1 MRITM
6 KKPFRPV
13 PIWRS
18 IALALS
24 FVLCACGGLP
34 LEDLKTSEFRVVRV
48 AQKPLWTYSQC
59 LAERLTSLRGG
70 SVVSH
75 KLTLT
80 VNITKTGIELMSR
93 DPKPD
98 SDALNYWYFVDVR
111 PIDEGVRTS
120 AWVCGC
126 FNRPSPREMLA
137 WIDDAIQICGSV
149 SV

>member
-1 MRITM
+1 M
-6 KKPFRPV
+6 KKPFRPAS
-13 PIWRS
+13 IWRS
-18 IALALS
+18 VVLALS
-24 FVLCACGGLP
+24 LVVSACGGLP
-34 LEDLKTSEFRVVRV
+34 LEDLKASEFRVVRN

-59 LAERLTSLRGG
+59 LAERLTNLRGG

-80 VNITKTGIELMSR
+80 VNITKAGIELMSR
-93 DPKPD
+93 DVTRD
-98 SDALNYWYFVDVR
+98 SDTLNYWYFVEVR
-111 PIDEGVRTS
+111 PTDEGVRTA

-126 FNRPSPREMLA
+126 FNRPSPREILA

>member
-1 MRITM
+1 M
-6 KKPFRPV
+6 KKPLRPV

-18 IALALS
+18 IAFALPL
-24 FVLCACGGLP
+24 VLGACGGLP

-59 LAERLTSLRGG
+59 LAERLTTLRGG

-93 DPKPD
+93 DPKPN
-98 SDALNYWYFVDVR
+98 SDALDYWYFVEVR
-111 PIDEGVRTS
+111 TTDEGVRTA

>member
-1 MRITM
+1 M
-6 KKPFRPV
+6 PNSFRSAPL
-13 PIWRS
+13 WRS
-18 IALALS
+18 IVLAACLA
-24 FVLCACGGLP
+24 VAGCGGVP
-34 LEDLKTSEFRVVRV
+34 LEDLKTSEFRIVRT

-59 LAERLTSLRGG
+59 LAERLTNLRGG

-80 VNITKTGIELMSR
+80 VNITKVGIELMSR
-93 DPKPD
+93 DVKPE
-98 SDALNYWYFVDVR
+98 SDALDYWYFVEVR
-111 PIDEGVRTS
+111 PTEEGVRTA

>member
-1 MRITM
+1 
-6 KKPFRPV
+6 
-13 PIWRS
+13 
-18 IALALS
+18 
-24 FVLCACGGLP
+24 
-34 LEDLKTSEFRVVRV
+34 VRT

-59 LAERLTSLRGG
+59 LAERLTNLRGG

-80 VNITKTGIELMSR
+80 VNITKAGIELMSR
-93 DPKPD
+93 DAKPE
-98 SDALNYWYFVDVR
+98 SDALDYWYFVEVR
-111 PIDEGVRTS
+111 PTDDGVRTA